1 MAIDS
6 KTVYAQSSD
15 IKSRTYLEYRKDMK
29 KKAIAELEIIDWL
42 ENKLK
47 ELYNNKII
55 KVNKSGGDE
64 FLWFLRKGGV
74 SRKPDFVADIDGDK
88 KEFEFQYADKEG
100 LEFYDFKI
108 SKVAKRKKDKSLE
121 PIKNKLFIYIYKPQR
136 KYAIIE
142 PEWIFNNSNIAMVEA
157 WRTAAYRVP
166 KDKFEKILKYDP
178 GLEQICNQIDI
189 KTYILNFQHSLI
201 DIYKDKLSFL
211 LQSVIDEDKIINI
224 IPNELESYFE
234 VCFILDN
241 LNKVPHNAN
250 LWLVY
255 LLSYITEGIS
265 LNEIAKILYCIDF
278 LYSKIELKPNEL
290 NQLINKIKQM
300 QKIINKYYQND
311 GTYRSS
317 LKESPIEETRYA
329 LFSLNLIEDLIQDI
343 IYTYSVKTFKPIKK
357 IYQSLKNIEK
367 TYHIINFKL
376 EERIS
381 NRA

>member
-1 MAIDS
+1 
-6 KTVYAQSSD
+6 
-15 IKSRTYLEYRKDMK
+15 
-29 KKAIAELEIIDWL
+29 
-42 ENKLK
+42 LK

-121 PIKNKLFIYIYKPQR
+121 PIKNKSFIYIYKPQR

-367 TYHIINFKL
+367 TYHIINIRR